1 MQQAATS
8 LLTLVCCRYWSD
20 PQVLSKLSAAMG
32 DTFDPA
38 ALAAANGGGEG
49 EEQEEEEEGD
59 MDVHGAASAGML
71 PRKAARTSD

>member
-1 MQQAATS
+1 
-8 LLTLVCCRYWSD
+8 
-20 PQVLSKLSAAMG
+20 MG